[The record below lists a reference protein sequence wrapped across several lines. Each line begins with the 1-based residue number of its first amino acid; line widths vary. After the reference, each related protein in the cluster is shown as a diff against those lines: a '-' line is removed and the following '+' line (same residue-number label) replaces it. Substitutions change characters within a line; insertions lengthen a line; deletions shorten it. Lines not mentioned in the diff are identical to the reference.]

1 MSISLSQSEENYLKS
16 IFNLL
21 DDNNTLNN
29 NRVSTN
35 LIAKDLETKA
45 SSVTEMVKKL
55 SEKGLL
61 SFEKYK
67 GCNLTRIGNTAAIE
81 VIRKHRLWETFL
93 VEKLAFNWD
102 EVHDIAE
109 QLEHIKSPL
118 LTNKLSA
125 FLNHPKFDPHGDPIP
140 DKNGV
145 FPKHDSIGKLKDLLI
160 NQNSIVVKIG
170 SDNTD
175 LLSHLS
181 KNNIGIHTQIKC
193 LEKNEFDDSMKVEID
208 GQHSIN
214 LSKKVV
220 KNIYIKLIK

>member
-1 MSISLSQSEENYLKS
+1 MSLSLSQSEENYLKS

-21 DDNNTLNN
+21 DENSALKD

-35 LIAKDLETKA
+35 LIAKDLQTKA
-45 SSVTEMVKKL
+45 SSVTEMIKKL
-55 SEKGLL
+55 SDKGLVL
-61 SFEKYK
+61 FEKYK
-67 GCNLTRIGNTAAIE
+67 GCSLTSIGKKEAIE
-81 VIRKHRLWETFL
+81 IIRKHRLWETFL
-93 VEKLAFNWD
+93 VEKLAFDWN

-109 QLEHIKSPL
+109 QLEHIKSPI
-118 LTNKLSA
+118 LTNKLSV

-145 FPKHDSIGKLKDLLI
+145 FPKHDSIQKLTDALI

-181 KNNIGIHTQIKC
+181 KNNIGIHSQLKC
-193 LEKNEFDDSMKVEID
+193 LEKNDFDDSMKIEID
-208 GQHSIN
+208 GQHSIT

-220 KNIYIKLIK
+220 KNIYIKIIK

>member
-1 MSISLSQSEENYLKS
+1 MRISLTQSEENYLKS
-16 IFNLL
+16 VFNLL
-21 DDNNTLNN
+21 DENTKASE

-35 LIAKDLETKA
+35 LIAKDLQTKA
-45 SSVTEMVKKL
+45 SSVTEMIKKL
-55 SEKGLL
+55 SDKGLV

-67 GCNLTRIGNTAAIE
+67 GCNLTGTGEQEAIQI
-81 VIRKHRLWETFL
+81 IRKHRLWETFL
-93 VEKLAFNWD
+93 VEKLAFNWN

-140 DKNGV
+140 DENGI
-145 FPKHDSIGKLKDLLI
+145 FPKHDSIGKLTDLLI

-170 SDNTD
+170 SDNAD

-181 KNNIGIHTQIKC
+181 KNNIGIHSQIKC
-193 LEKNEFDDSMKVEID
+193 LEKNDFDDSMKVEID
-208 GQHSIN
+208 GQHSIT